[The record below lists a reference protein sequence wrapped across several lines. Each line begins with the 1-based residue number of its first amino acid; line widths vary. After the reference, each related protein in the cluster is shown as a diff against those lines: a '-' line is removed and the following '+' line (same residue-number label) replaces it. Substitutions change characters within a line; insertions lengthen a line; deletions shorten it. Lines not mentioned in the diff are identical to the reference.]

1 MIKKIPFALPEI
13 GEDEIRAVTEVM
25 RSDWITTGP
34 KVAEF
39 EAGLSKYC
47 GASHTVCLSSATAGM
62 ELILRMF
69 GIGPGDEV
77 ITTPYTFAAT
87 ANVILHT
94 GAKPVFA
101 DVKTDDFNIDP
112 AAVERLITGRTKAV
126 ISVDFAGLPA
136 DYNEIAAALARKAH
150 LFRPSM
156 NPYQRQS
163 GRPVFISDAAHSM
176 GASYHGKKIG
186 GQADF
191 TVFSFHAVKNLTT
204 AEGGAILYDQSR
216 WENADEIRRK
226 LKLLSLHGQS
236 KDALEKLR
244 AGNWFYTIELA
255 GYKFNMTDM
264 SAAMG
269 LTQLGR
275 YENDILH
282 KRKMICEI
290 YNEAFG
296 TQEWAKLP
304 PLRDTMRESSYQLYP
319 LRLRIPDEEKR
330 NLIIQKM
337 GEQDIALNVHFIPLP
352 LHPLYN
358 KLGYS
363 IDDYPSA
370 NECYRAEMSLPVY
383 SRLSADDART
393 IAQTLIDTVKNI

>member
-1 MIKKIPFALPEI
+1 MINKIPFALPEI
-13 GEDEIRAVTEVM
+13 GEPEIQAVTDVM

-39 EAGLSKYC
+39 EAALSGFC
-47 GASHTVCLSSATAGM
+47 GVSHTVCLSSATAGM
-62 ELILRMF
+62 ELVLRLF
-69 GIGPGDEV
+69 GIGAGDEV

-101 DVKTDDFNIDP
+101 DIKPGDFNIDP
-112 AAVERLITGRTKAV
+112 AEIERLITDRTKAV

-136 DYNEIAAALARKAH
+136 DYSEIADVIQRKAG
-150 LFRPSM
+150 LYRPSM

-163 GRPVFISDAAHSM
+163 GRPVFISDAAHSL
-176 GASYHGKKIG
+176 GANYRGKKIG
-186 GQADF
+186 SQADF

-216 WENADEIRRK
+216 WDNAVEIRRK
-226 LKLLSLHGQS
+226 LKLLTLHGQS

-244 AGNWFYTIELA
+244 AGNWFYSIELA
-255 GYKFNMTDM
+255 GYKYNMTDM

-269 LTQLGR
+269 LTQLAR
-275 YENDILH
+275 YDSEILV
-282 KRKMICEI
+282 KRKRICEI
-290 YNEAFG
+290 YHQAFG
-296 TQEWAKLP
+296 AQDWALVP
-304 PLRDTMRESSYQLYP
+304 PLSDSMRETSYQVYP
-319 LRLRIPDEEKR
+319 LRLSVPDEDKR

-337 GEQDIALNVHFIPLP
+337 GEKGIALNVHFIPLP

-370 NECYRAEMSLPVY
+370 RECYRAEMSLPVY
-383 SRLSADDART
+383 SRLSEDDAYT
-393 IAQTLIDTVKNI
+393 VTQALIDTVKNI